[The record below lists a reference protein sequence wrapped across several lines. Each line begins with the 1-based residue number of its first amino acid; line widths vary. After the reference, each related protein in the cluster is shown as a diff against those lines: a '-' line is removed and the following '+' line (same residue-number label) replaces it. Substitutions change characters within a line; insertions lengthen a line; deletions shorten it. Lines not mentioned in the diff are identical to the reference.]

1 MSSTTAVQLTEL
13 QPTPS
18 SATQRRVATSQDEAL
33 QASLAADANVPD
45 GGYGWVVVASGAVLL
60 WWSIGMTYAW
70 GVMQAA
76 LVEDGL
82 SKPATLSFIG
92 SLQAALVSALA
103 IVNSKLMRSLGAR
116 CTLMLAVALMGGSQI
131 LAGFA
136 IKSVGGLFF
145 TSGVLSGIGVGLSFT
160 VSAAVPAQY
169 FSKKRGLANG
179 LLFAGGGFGGAANSF
194 ILDALIQKLGTA
206 WAYRICGILT
216 LTTGLPAAWL
226 MKERTSIARRGL
238 VEWRLFKSL
247 NFDLVFLG
255 SSLGTFPLFVPP
267 FFIPMYAKSMGFS
280 SSVGAT
286 LVAGFSIASGF
297 GRIGSGVACDK
308 LGSLN
313 TLTMSLFLTAIT
325 MLAVWPASTS
335 LPPLIAFVVINGAAN
350 GAFFSTMPTAVS
362 NVFGSARLAIAM
374 GMIVTGWLGGYLM
387 GSPIAGYLLE
397 AYGGTDGGLQA
408 YRPAMFYAGS
418 LALASGVL
426 IMTAR
431 LRLNRSLLARI

>member
-145 TSGVLSGIGVGLSFT
+145 TSGVLSGIGVG
-160 VSAAVPAQY
+160 
-169 FSKKRGLANG
+169 
-179 LLFAGGGFGGAANSF
+179 
-194 ILDALIQKLGTA
+194 
-206 WAYRICGILT
+206 
-216 LTTGLPAAWL
+216 
-226 MKERTSIARRGL
+226 
-238 VEWRLFKSL
+238 
-247 NFDLVFLG
+247 
-255 SSLGTFPLFVPP
+255 
-267 FFIPMYAKSMGFS
+267 
-280 SSVGAT
+280 
-286 LVAGFSIASGF
+286 
-297 GRIGSGVACDK
+297 
-308 LGSLN
+308 
-313 TLTMSLFLTAIT
+313 
-325 MLAVWPASTS
+325 
-335 LPPLIAFVVINGAAN
+335 
-350 GAFFSTMPTAVS
+350 
-362 NVFGSARLAIAM
+362 
-374 GMIVTGWLGGYLM
+374 
-387 GSPIAGYLLE
+387 
-397 AYGGTDGGLQA
+397 
-408 YRPAMFYAGS
+408 
-418 LALASGVL
+418 
-426 IMTAR
+426 
-431 LRLNRSLLARI
+431 